1 MSIIR
6 KNTELVALA
15 SPALRAAVGNV
26 RFSCWEK
33 VAPQFTLY
41 LFTLLVEDGQ
51 EIINTWEGITNN
63 IASEFQASLSKQ
75 VEIWNIYVVILSR
88 NRLGKELKYRIEQN
102 KYSSRKLVFDGFEAQ
117 EWNQLLAE
125 EKVAAFLNDKLFSLT
140 IAPAAPVATTASLD
154 ALLRKDHAA
163 LLHIISNS
171 SATNYYKVFFNK
183 YLEEDEH

>member
-1 MSIIR
+1 MIK
-6 KNTELVALA
+6 KNTELVALT
-15 SPALRAAVGNV
+15 SPALRAAVGNM

-51 EIINTWEGITNN
+51 EIMDSWETITNN

-75 VEIWNIYVVILSR
+75 VEIWNIYVVILSK

-117 EWNQLLAE
+117 EWNQLLTE
-125 EKVAAFLNDKLFSLT
+125 ETVATFLNNKLFSLA
-140 IAPAAPVATTASLD
+140 IAPAAPVAATVSLD

-163 LLHIISNS
+163 LLNIIGDSN
-171 SATNYYKVFFNK
+171 ATNYYKLFFDK
-183 YLEEDEH
+183 YLEDNEH